1 MYFLGTFAHSK
12 ICSDCVIFISF
23 IFLRFCGSEGKL
35 CNDVTQ
41 FTFTT
46 SSAHKRAILHWNE
59 VAAGAWMPVRWLWG
73 LEILNKKKGKRPEA
87 PPPVYFPPVPLGC
100 SARGLH
106 RPFECVSSAF
116 RDQSW
121 LTCCRWNLF
130 LRALCSCSYA
140 AHRRLM
146 SIVVA
151 VFGVVLRSRACD

>member
-1 MYFLGTFAHSK
+1 ML
-12 ICSDCVIFISF
+12 VLIFISF

-35 CNDVTQ
+35 CNDVTVYFHYQ
-41 FTFTT
+41 LSTQEGDIALEW
-46 SSAHKRAILHWNE
+46 SSSRS
-59 VAAGAWMPVRWLWG
+59 
-73 LEILNKKKGKRPEA
+73 LNACEMIVGFGNIEQQKKGKWPEA

-130 LRALCSCSYA
+130 LRALCACSYA

-151 VFGVVLRSRACD
+151 VFGVGLSSRACD